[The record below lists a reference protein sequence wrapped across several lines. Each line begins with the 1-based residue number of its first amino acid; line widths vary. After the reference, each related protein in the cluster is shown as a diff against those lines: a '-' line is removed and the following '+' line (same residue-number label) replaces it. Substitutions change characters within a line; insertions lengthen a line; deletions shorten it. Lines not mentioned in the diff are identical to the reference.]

1 MKTASVKEIK
11 DELKEKSQ
19 KDLMDLCLNL
29 SKFKKDNKELLT
41 YLLFE
46 SSDEDA
52 YREAVKADMDELFGD
67 ITASASYY
75 VKKGSQKILRF
86 VKKQIRYS
94 KNKETEIELLI
105 HFCEHLQDYP
115 SAMSRNSVLRNIYS
129 RQLVVIKK
137 AIGTL
142 HEDLQYDYEGRLE
155 AIDK

>member
-11 DELKEKSQ
+11 DELKEKSS
-19 KDLMDLCLNL
+19 KELMELCLKL

-46 SSDEDA
+46 SGNEEA
-52 YREAVKADMDELFGD
+52 YREAVKADIDELFGQVN
-67 ITASASYY
+67 ASASYY
-75 VKKGSQKILRF
+75 VKKGAQKILRL

-105 HFCEHLQDYP
+105 HYCEHLQGYP

-142 HEDLQYDYEGRLE
+142 HEDLQYDYESKLE
-155 AIDK
+155 AIDE